1 MAAPKGNTYA
11 VGNPNSGRPL
21 KFQTVEEVQKKIDKY
36 FDDCIRID
44 PVTGDKIYTRPLTMT
59 GLANALDTDRMT
71 LVDYSKREVFSST
84 ILQAK
89 RRVEQYAEE
98 QLFVGKNP
106 NGVIF
111 NMLNNYKGNWQ
122 DTRSNG
128 NQQININVGPQKTV
142 EEREGNFEAL
152 SEAVTDN
159 EIKIVSEQ

>member
-1 MAAPKGNTYA
+1 MAAPKGNTYGL
-11 VGNPNSGRPL
+11 GNSNSGRPL
-21 KFQTVEEVQKKIDKY
+21 KYQTVEEVQKLIDKY
-36 FDDCIRID
+36 FKSCIRTD
-44 PVTGDKIYTRPLTMT
+44 PETGVETYVRPLTMT

-71 LVDYSKREVFSST
+71 LLDYQKREAFSST
-84 ILQAK
+84 ISKAK
-89 RRVEQYAEE
+89 RKVEEYAEE

-111 NMLNNYKGNWQ
+111 NMLNNYKGKWQ

-128 NQQININVGPQKTV
+128 SQNININIGEQKTV
-142 EEREGNFEAL
+142 EERENNLTTL